1 MALAE
6 KLKLSCA
13 EYLQGEEAA
22 TVKHEY
28 LDGEVWAMVGAS
40 DAHVSIAGNLF
51 FLLKQALKESP
62 CRPYISDMKV
72 NVAAANAFFYPDVL
86 VSCNPKDRDNRLFKQ
101 HPVFIA
107 EVLSPSTEA
116 FDRGAKFAAYRQLD
130 SLQTYWLIDS
140 RAQAID
146 CFQRAADNAWLLH
159 SHYSLTDRLPIPAL
173 DLMLDFAEIYADV
186 DLDVDD
192 GQPV

>member
-6 KLKLSCA
+6 QLTLSVE
-13 EYLQGEEAA
+13 EYLQGESSS

-28 LDGEVWAMVGAS
+28 FDGEVWPMVGAS

-51 FLLKQALKESP
+51 FLLKQALKGTP
-62 CRPYISDMKV
+62 CRAYISDMKV
-72 NVAAANAFFYPDVL
+72 NVAKANAFFYPDVL
-86 VSCNPKDRDNRLFKQ
+86 VSCERREQDNRLYKQ

-130 SLQTYWLIDS
+130 SLQHYWLIDS
-140 RAQAID
+140 QTQSID
-146 CFQRAADNAWLLH
+146 CFERTADQGWLLH
-159 SHYSLTDRLPIPAL
+159 GFNQASDRLPLRAL
-173 DLMLDFAEIYADV
+173 DINLDLGAIYEDVLLDF
-186 DLDVDD
+186 
-192 GQPV
+192 GQ